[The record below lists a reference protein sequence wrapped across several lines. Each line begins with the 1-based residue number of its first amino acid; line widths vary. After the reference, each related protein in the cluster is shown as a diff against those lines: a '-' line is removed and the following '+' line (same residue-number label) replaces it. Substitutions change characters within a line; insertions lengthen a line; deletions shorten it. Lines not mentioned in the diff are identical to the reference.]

1 MKYNLNKLEW
11 QQFEQLAFNC
21 LQEAIS
27 QSIIFIEGGNDKGRD
42 FVYEGITNFFDED
55 NNSKK
60 YLFQAK
66 HKSDD
71 KYRSALKSD
80 LSQELNKVFIKNE
93 LSFDV
98 YCLVTNLT
106 IPGDFLDELNAVFS
120 KFIDEN
126 HHLQNLKF
134 RVISYRN
141 LETIIDKH
149 IYIKYRYSN
158 ILNPSDLEYLLT
170 QTLKRG
176 TQKTS
181 DIWFSIFKKNSE
193 RFIYTSIQDKAIE
206 VVKSKNIILFSGP
219 PKSGKTFNAQALIFN
234 LCCIEEFSPLY
245 IVDLNT
251 FEDLYEG
258 DSKQIFL
265 FDDAFGKNNLDKSRS
280 DILERKLEQIFETID
295 AKHLCVF
302 TSREHVYRSFEKFT
316 DKDISKYIKKITV
329 QVTELSLTEKESL
342 FERYYKSSLKMP
354 FNLPDWQINKY
365 INHTKFSPE
374 TIRSFFD
381 NTEYF
386 DHEEFMKHLEFPD
399 QYLATVFT
407 SLSQEKQ
414 QTLLAIL
421 FGLNGQIKNIS
432 YTFKNLLNDQGNTR
446 LIHLQDQLS
455 IMEDS
460 IVSCLNEQYTF
471 YHPSMAEFFLRYL
484 SREAGNYRSLA
495 FKNLNL
501 ELLSFIKFSESKRAE
516 LFIKIDSSD
525 LIEMSIGFKRILH
538 NPNSEIQHLNSI
550 FTWVGSEDIMMNLKL
565 KDNEKYK
572 KLKSNFID
580 DFTQEA
586 ERIFKNID
594 CIDFDYFMRNLKM
607 LYSQNTLGKI
617 FSTQTIKRIIDLK
630 IDNNSLWIVV
640 FHLAQFIATKEEL
653 LTVVN
658 RDWLNKFYLDLK
670 SEINKLGLELFGANY
685 PEFPEVKKYKQL
697 VEANKLK
704 EAQNVK
710 KNSYTD
716 YKLKT
721 QRTWYPK
728 YLQAKRKMNALNN
741 SKPHGY
747 RIYIKLEE
755 LFTPLRRLEEN
766 QRNRYY
772 FLLEKGIWKN

>member
-1 MKYNLNKLEW
+1 
-11 QQFEQLAFNC
+11 
-21 LQEAIS
+21 
-27 QSIIFIEGGNDKGRD
+27 
-42 FVYEGITNFFDED
+42 
-55 NNSKK
+55 
-60 YLFQAK
+60 
-66 HKSDD
+66 
-71 KYRSALKSD
+71 
-80 LSQELNKVFIKNE
+80 
-93 LSFDV
+93 
-98 YCLVTNLT
+98 
-106 IPGDFLDELNAVFS
+106 
-120 KFIDEN
+120 
-126 HHLQNLKF
+126 
-134 RVISYRN
+134 
-141 LETIIDKH
+141 
-149 IYIKYRYSN
+149 
-158 ILNPSDLEYLLT
+158 
-170 QTLKRG
+170 
-176 TQKTS
+176 
-181 DIWFSIFKKNSE
+181 
-193 RFIYTSIQDKAIE
+193 
-206 VVKSKNIILFSGP
+206 
-219 PKSGKTFNAQALIFN
+219 
-234 LCCIEEFSPLY
+234 
-245 IVDLNT
+245 
-251 FEDLYEG
+251 
-258 DSKQIFL
+258 
-265 FDDAFGKNNLDKSRS
+265 
-280 DILERKLEQIFETID
+280 
-295 AKHLCVF
+295 
-302 TSREHVYRSFEKFT
+302 
-316 DKDISKYIKKITV
+316 
-329 QVTELSLTEKESL
+329 
-342 FERYYKSSLKMP
+342 
-354 FNLPDWQINKY
+354 
-365 INHTKFSPE
+365 
-374 TIRSFFD
+374 
-381 NTEYF
+381 
-386 DHEEFMKHLEFPD
+386 
-399 QYLATVFT
+399 
-407 SLSQEKQ
+407 
-414 QTLLAIL
+414 
-421 FGLNGQIKNIS
+421 
-432 YTFKNLLNDQGNTR
+432 
-446 LIHLQDQLS
+446 
-455 IMEDS
+455 
-460 IVSCLNEQYTF
+460 
-471 YHPSMAEFFLRYL
+471 
-484 SREAGNYRSLA
+484 
-495 FKNLNL
+495 L